1 MLTIDV
7 IDGNVERA
15 LKEFKRKVMKTR
27 LVQEL
32 RERQSYTKKSVK
44 RREEIIKAQYRE
56 TLKDNT

>member
-1 MLTIDV
+1 MIDV
-7 IDGNVERA
+7 KDGNVERA

-56 TLKDNT
+56 SMKED

>member
-1 MLTIDV
+1 MLMIDV
-7 IDGNVERA
+7 KDGNVERA

>member
-1 MLTIDV
+1 MIDV
-7 IDGNVERA
+7 KDGNVERA

-56 TLKDNT
+56 SMKDD

>member
-7 IDGNVERA
+7 KDGNVERA

-27 LVQEL
+27 LVKEL
-32 RERQSYTKKSVK
+32 KERQSYTKKSVK

-56 TLKDNT
+56 SMKED

>member
-7 IDGNVERA
+7 KDGNVERA

>member
-1 MLTIDV
+1 MLMIDV
-7 IDGNVERA
+7 KDGNVERA

-56 TLKDNT
+56 SMKED

>member
-7 IDGNVERA
+7 KDGNVERA

-27 LVQEL
+27 LVKEL
-32 RERQSYTKKSVK
+32 KERQSYTKKSVK

>member
-1 MLTIDV
+1 MIDV
-7 IDGNVERA
+7 KDGNVERA